1 MSLMSA
7 QVSTASASSYGD
19 GQGISPSASAASY
32 DAGQGISPN
41 ASAASDSLDSSDS
54 LDYDTVTGE
63 SPAMVPLAQQAV
75 RRVVRVS
82 SRSVSSRLS
91 SSRSA
96 SSASARSWTT
106 SSPVP
111 AKPVFPAVGWFVKGI
126 WCPLPPKVELTL
138 SSSGYM
144 DRGAEHRRPIVPAVP
159 SKGFPPGWTPHAH
172 LPAGIPHIERQPVP
186 SVQSWLLDRVHGD
199 APGYPGNPN
208 RAFPF
213 PPGSV
218 TDSTRSSGVS
228 DLSAS
233 QLGAPDNRNPWF
245 DLVHSAT
252 QSKATFEKDVDS
264 LVVDCWTDLARK
276 VRLTRAQRQLEDV
289 HRSTALYQ
297 VFTKHIPRVKATRQM
312 GMGRQAWPS
321 LINHVRQY
329 RAADIADQVLSQPQ
343 AELWDYRPPST
354 RLPKCIDDAFASW
367 DAREDPDIAMPFEE
381 VMKAKEHLDNAFDGW
396 SAIGDV
402 SVSLGFEAKFAGMD
416 FDFPSDDS
424 EQEQEQ
430 EPDLETDDSTDTHSI
445 PDAMSLPT
453 SAERIAHWKK
463 YDSDV
468 DRRVDA
474 WQRAKGAALLRM
486 PVLAPLP
493 TDTPSP
499 EKAPV
504 TDSSIPYADDM
515 WWATPFD
522 RTVIEPLEERP
533 FNDPLLEKV
542 RLWQLSKGDALFRAP
557 VLAPLPD
564 DTPLPPATEEGSSDK
579 IDSEPQGEDEAS
591 EEDSF
596 ASAQSTL
603 LTEGSAPVSTS
614 CSPDTPLTPGSFP
627 EDGFD
632 IDVAPVRSAQRS
644 LPSWSTVGKV
654 CLGAA
659 ALALGVVSGWFLSGS
674 C

>member
-7 QVSTASASSYGD
+7 QVSTTSASSYGD

-32 DAGQGISPN
+32 GVGQGISPS

-54 LDYDTVTGE
+54 LDYDTVSGE
-63 SPAMVPLAQQAV
+63 SPAMVPLVQQAA

-91 SSRSA
+91 SSRPS

-111 AKPVFPAVGWFVKGI
+111 VKPVFPAVGWFVKGI

-144 DRGAEHRRPIVPAVP
+144 DRRAEHRRPIVPAIP

-172 LPAGIPHIERQPVP
+172 FSAEVPHIVRQPAPNVH
-186 SVQSWLLDRVHGD
+186 SWLMDRVDGD
-199 APGYPGNPN
+199 APGFPGNPN
-208 RAFPF
+208 RLFPF

-218 TDSTRSSGVS
+218 TESTGSSGAS

-233 QLGAPDNRNPWF
+233 QLGIPDNRNPWF
-245 DLVHSAT
+245 DLLHSAT
-252 QSKATFEKDVDS
+252 QSRASFDKDVDS
-264 LVVDCWTDLARK
+264 LVVDHWNGLARQ
-276 VRLTRAQRQLEDV
+276 VRTVRALRELEDIQ
-289 HRSTALYQ
+289 RADAFYQ
-297 VFTKHIPRVKATRQM
+297 VFTKHIPRIRATRHM
-312 GMGRQAWPS
+312 GMSRQAWPW
-321 LINHVRQY
+321 LLNLVRQG
-329 RAADIADQVLSQPQ
+329 RAADIADQVLRQPL
-343 AELWDYRPPST
+343 AEIWDYRPPST

-367 DAREDPDIAMPFEE
+367 DAREDPDFAMPFEE
-381 VMKAKEHLDNAFDGW
+381 VMEAKEHLDNAFDGW

-402 SVSLGFEAKFAGMD
+402 SVSLDFQGQFDAMD
-416 FDFPSDDS
+416 FGSLSDGS
-424 EQEQEQ
+424 VQEQEQ

-445 PDAMSLPT
+445 PDLKSLPT
-453 SAERIAHWKK
+453 LAARVAHWKK
-463 YDSDV
+463 YGTDV
-468 DRRVDA
+468 ERRVAA
-474 WQRAKGAALLRM
+474 WQEAKGDALWRQ

-504 TDSSIPYADDM
+504 ADSHDLWADDI
-515 WWATPFD
+515 WATPFD

-557 VLAPLPD
+557 VLAPLPTD
-564 DTPLPPATEEGSSDK
+564 IPSTRATEVVSSDDA
-579 IDSEPQGEDEAS
+579 DSEPCGEDEVI

-596 ASAQSTL
+596 ASAQTTL
-603 LTEGSAPVSTS
+603 LTDGPAPDSTS
-614 CSPDTPLTPGSFP
+614 CTFDSPLVPGSFP
-627 EDGFD
+627 EAGFD
-632 IDVAPVRSAQRS
+632 NADGPSQPSGWS

-654 CLGAA
+654 CLGAT
-659 ALALGVVSGWFLSGS
+659 ALALGLASGWILSGS
-674 C
+674 R